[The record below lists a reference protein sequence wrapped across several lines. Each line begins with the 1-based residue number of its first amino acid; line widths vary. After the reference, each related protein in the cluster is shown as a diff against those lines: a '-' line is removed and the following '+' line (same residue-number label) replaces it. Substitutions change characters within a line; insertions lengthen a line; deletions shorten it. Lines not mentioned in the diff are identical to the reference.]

1 MPLPSPLMAETLKTS
16 RTLLLVDDD
25 VNVISALRR
34 TLRRDGYTILS
45 ANSGKEG
52 LNLLAN
58 HEVGVVISDQRMPHM
73 TGVEFFSQVKKLYP
87 KTLRII
93 LSGYTELKSVTDA
106 INQGSIYKFSTKPWD
121 DDLLRDN
128 IREAFQY
135 YEMEQENTRL
145 SRELQSANNKLFTLN
160 QNLEQKV
167 ADKTREIIHSI
178 NVLQISQEILEHL
191 PIGIIG
197 IDEQHMIVVSNRF
210 TEALF
215 DQPSGCL
222 LGLMAE
228 DVLPETLL
236 RLLPDI
242 YADNFAPL
250 DGRIITLSDDVSMQI
265 FIRRIGNIS
274 LSKNI
279 ILILTPLMLSCKN

>member
-1 MPLPSPLMAETLKTS
+1 MHLPSPLMTEMLKNS

-25 VNVISALRR
+25 VNVISALKR
-34 TLRRDGYTILS
+34 TLRRDGYTILT
-45 ANSGKEG
+45 ANSGKQG
-52 LNLLAN
+52 LDLLAN

-73 TGVEFFSQVKKLYP
+73 TGVEFLSQVKKLYP

-106 INQGSIYKFSTKPWD
+106 VNQGSIYKFSTKPWD
-121 DDLLRDN
+121 DNLLRDN

-135 YEMEQENTRL
+135 YQIEQENTRL

-160 QNLEQKV
+160 QNLVEKV
-167 ADKTREIIHSI
+167 ADKSRKIIHSI
-178 NVLQISQEILEHL
+178 NVLHIAQEILEHL

-210 TEALF
+210 TDALF
-215 DQPSGCL
+215 SQSL

-228 DVLPETLL
+228 EVLPETLL

-242 YADNFAPL
+242 YADNLAPL
-250 DGRIITLSDDVSMQI
+250 DGGIIRLSDDVSMQVC
-265 FIRRIGNIS
+265 IRRIGNIS
-274 LSKNI
+274 LSKGI
-279 ILILTPLMLSCKN
+279 ILILTPLKDQLVSN